1 MASTPAF
8 CPWVEPQVANS
19 RDMAGTFAAL
29 NRSQLILELSL
40 SGQILAANENFLTT
54 MGYHLDEL
62 LGRRHAVFV
71 ADDEARTPGYID
83 FWRRLREGKFFSDTF
98 HRVAKDGSD
107 VWIQGVYNPVLD
119 ENGRPYKII
128 KVATDITEIE
138 TQRLAAVA
146 ENLEARERAEQAVA
160 AKARFLANMSHEL
173 RTPLAGMIGMTQL
186 LSHTALMADQASLVS
201 DLMESGQVLQALVN
215 DLLNTAQLE
224 AGGVEI
230 HPEPSDLAAIARS
243 VQMLLTP
250 RAVEKGLE
258 LEVLAQNLPPALMVD
273 GLRVRQILTNL
284 VNNAIKF
291 TMEGSV
297 SLRMDWRDDRLY
309 CAVADTGEGFPP
321 EEAMR
326 LFLPFEQRSETLS
339 RASGGVGLGLAI
351 CADLV
356 AIMDGEIGAESE
368 PGRGA
373 TFRFEIPAAVCSG
386 AQTAA
391 DVNHPV
397 RTESARALKV
407 LVAEDNG
414 ALQRIMAALLTE
426 LGCDVTLAVN
436 GEDAVATY
444 RSHPPGY
451 FDICFMDLRMP
462 ILDGIQATRAIRAR
476 DQGVHLPIIAVSADV
491 LDGQHIIEQ
500 VGGFDGFAPKPII
513 PEIIASHLDAVRCG
527 VVHQP

>member
-173 RTPLAGMIGMTQL
+173 RTPLAGMIGMTQ
-186 LSHTALMADQASLVS
+186 
-201 DLMESGQVLQALVN
+201 
-215 DLLNTAQLE
+215 
-224 AGGVEI
+224 
-230 HPEPSDLAAIARS
+230 
-243 VQMLLTP
+243 
-250 RAVEKGLE
+250 
-258 LEVLAQNLPPALMVD
+258 
-273 GLRVRQILTNL
+273 
-284 VNNAIKF
+284 
-291 TMEGSV
+291 
-297 SLRMDWRDDRLY
+297 
-309 CAVADTGEGFPP
+309 CGF
-321 EEAMR
+321 
-326 LFLPFEQRSETLS
+326 
-339 RASGGVGLGLAI
+339 
-351 CADLV
+351 
-356 AIMDGEIGAESE
+356 
-368 PGRGA
+368 
-373 TFRFEIPAAVCSG
+373 
-386 AQTAA
+386 
-391 DVNHPV
+391 
-397 RTESARALKV
+397 
-407 LVAEDNG
+407 
-414 ALQRIMAALLTE
+414 
-426 LGCDVTLAVN
+426 
-436 GEDAVATY
+436 
-444 RSHPPGY
+444 
-451 FDICFMDLRMP
+451 
-462 ILDGIQATRAIRAR
+462 
-476 DQGVHLPIIAVSADV
+476 
-491 LDGQHIIEQ
+491 
-500 VGGFDGFAPKPII
+500 
-513 PEIIASHLDAVRCG
+513 
-527 VVHQP
+527 